1 MRFLWI
7 VVGAMLAAVAAEG
20 VLRLLPVSMP
30 LQRTSNVERWPL
42 QNTEPHTPY
51 SYSLGWSM
59 RNAHRGVTNNYGH
72 VAPFDFRAHSHP
84 VVVVGDSFVEALM
97 NDYGDTLQAALGRRI
112 GAPQGVYGLGVSGLS
127 ASDYVAMA
135 RLARDEFEPRAAVVV
150 VVDGD
155 LSESLIARRG
165 SHHLVEESGHL
176 RLAYDPVRVD
186 SLATR
191 VRKAIG
197 DVSLHRYFQVNL
209 QFAPENLLTMRAHP
223 DAVAHQAASPLD
235 TARQRRVVDW
245 FLDELARGFG
255 IAPSCV
261 ALLLDSDRYAIYGPE
276 LATPR
281 KDAPDARRYLIEEAS
296 RRGYRV
302 RDLDPVFRERFARD
316 HIRFDHYP
324 IDRHW
329 NGVGHRVAADEA
341 YRLLFG
347 EDTGGRSACA
357 APGGA

>member
-1 MRFLWI
+1 MRFVW
-7 VVGAMLAAVAAEG
+7 VAVGALMALMIAEG
-20 VLRLLPVSMP
+20 VLRLLPVSVP
-30 LQRTSNVERWPL
+30 LQRTASAERWPL
-42 QNTEPHTPY
+42 QNAEPHTPY

-97 NDYGDTLQAALGRRI
+97 NDYADTIQAALARRI
-112 GAPQGVYGLGVSGLS
+112 GVPQGVYGLGVSGLS

-135 RLARDEFEPRAAVVV
+135 GLARDEFQPRASVVV

-165 SHHLVEESGHL
+165 SHFLVDDGSRL
-176 RLAYDPVRVD
+176 RLAYDPVRSD
-186 SLATR
+186 TLATT

-197 DVSLHRYFQVNL
+197 DVSVHRYFQVNL
-209 QFAPENLLTMRAHP
+209 QFTPEDLLRASKP
-223 DAVAHQAASPLD
+223 SEPAAKDAAQ
-235 TARQRRVVDW
+235 QRRVADW
-245 FLDELARGFG
+245 FLDELAQSFG
-255 IAPSCV
+255 LAPSCIAMV
-261 ALLLDSDRYAIYGPE
+261 LDSDRYAIYKPE
-276 LATPR
+276 LATTR
-281 KDAPDARRYLIEEAS
+281 KDAPEARRYLIEEAR

-302 RDLDPVFRERFARD
+302 GDLDPVFRERYARE
-316 HIRFDHYP
+316 HVRFDHYP

-329 NGVGHRVAADEA
+329 NGVGHGVAADEA

-347 EDTGGRSACA
+347 EAPGGRGACA
-357 APGGA
+357 AP